1 MKVKVIYTAQKEI
14 DYEIKKKYEVAAK
27 QAIKYPRDFDPD
39 QSEEVYDLKKEIE
52 ATLSQTDPDYDH
64 LSAILVEDKNGD
76 EYAIYEW

>member
-14 DYEIKKKYEVAAK
+14 DYEIEKKYEVVAK
-27 QAIKYPRDFDPD
+27 QAIEYPRDFNPD

-52 ATLSQTDPDYDH
+52 ATLSQTDPDYDY
-64 LSAILVEDKNGD
+64 LSAILVEDKDGN